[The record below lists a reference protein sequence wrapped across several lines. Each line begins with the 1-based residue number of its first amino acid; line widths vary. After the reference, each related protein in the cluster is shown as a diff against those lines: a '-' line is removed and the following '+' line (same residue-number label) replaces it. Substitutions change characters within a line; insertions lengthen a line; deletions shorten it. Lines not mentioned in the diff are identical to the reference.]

1 MSVLTEVPPP
11 QRYSDFSE
19 RGAFNAWMRAAMI
32 VAGVLLVIAL
42 LLCFIFRPGSSS
54 APTTADE
61 QQESKTAEQQEAPA
75 PDLFNPVRPAPAA
88 FPPDSNMP
96 RGKESLNVGAID
108 LKTFN
113 EKRDL
118 VRFEDKRVWF
128 NSDAKMREDK
138 EDDHLIHR
146 SMEVPLK
153 RLVNLVE
160 KKKGKLKIHDA
171 YRHTD
176 KNTIHTTVSLHC
188 EGRAIDLTVE
198 NISLSELAKLTW
210 QAGFDFVLYEK
221 PRRSGEHI
229 HASVKRQPDA
239 PAAAKK

>member
-11 QRYSDFSE
+11 QRYTDFSE
-19 RGAFNAWMRAAMI
+19 RGAFNAWMRASMI
-32 VAGVLLVIAL
+32 VAAVLLVVAL
-42 LLCFIFRPGSSS
+42 LLCFIFRPGSG
-54 APTTADE
+54 APEKTDAGDQHET
-61 QQESKTAEQQEAPA
+61 KTAQQEAPA

-96 RGKESLNVGAID
+96 RGKESLNAGAID
-108 LKTFN
+108 LKTFD

-128 NSDAKMREDK
+128 NSDEKTRDDK

-146 SMEVPLK
+146 AMEVPLK

-171 YRHTD
+171 FRHTD

-188 EGRAIDLTVE
+188 EGRAVDLTVE
-198 NISLSELAKLTW
+198 NMSLSELAKLTW

-221 PRRSGEHI
+221 PKRSGEHI
-229 HASVKRQPDA
+229 HASVKRLPDA
-239 PAAAKK
+239 PSATK